1 MAKQSGLHQ
10 IRGKVGEHSYYR
22 QTGVSNGLIRSIN
35 QGLSSRV
42 KTSDEYANT
51 RLNNAEFGA
60 ACNVA
65 GVLGRMV
72 VPKFRPMVL
81 PFSQSIMAK
90 KVLDLAKANSG
101 SWGERVV
108 SAADTPELAQIL
120 TDTSKLNLSDFM
132 ACQVDRRSE
141 VAVDVN
147 IDMTSSQV
155 SSLLSLGING
165 YVFKASLYD
174 VRTGQYSQ
182 STGKILRS
190 TLRIGSLGDS
200 DETLTPASPSTSNLT
215 LSVGAFPTVSGFTN
229 HRFVVAVF
237 VPYRSVGGADY
248 TLQEYCMFAAFPL
261 PEYNG

>member
-65 GVLGRMV
+65 GILGRMV
-72 VPKFRPMVL
+72 VPKYRPMVL

-90 KVLDLAKANSG
+90 KVLELAKANSG
-101 SWGERVV
+101 LWGERVV
-108 SAADTPELAQIL
+108 AAADTPELAQIL
-120 TDTSKLNLSDFM
+120 TDTSKLKMADFM
-132 ACQVDRRSE
+132 SCEVSRTSEAAVNVDLE
-141 VAVDVN
+141 IPA
-147 IDMTSSQV
+147 SQV
-155 SSLLSLGING
+155 STLLSLGIDGFN
-165 YVFKASLYD
+165 FKGSLYN

-182 STGKILRS
+182 STGKILRG
-190 TLRIGSLGDS
+190 TLRLGSTGTNDDNLVFDDS
-200 DETLTPASPSTSNLT
+200 ISSSIT
-215 LSVGAFPTVSGFTN
+215 LSVGAFPTVTGFTN
-229 HRFVVAVF
+229 HRFVVVIF
-237 VPYRSVGGADY
+237 EPFCTVGNVNY
-248 TLQEYCMFAAFPL
+248 TLQEYCMFAAFQL
-261 PEYNG
+261 PDYNG